1 MFKELFINEDTPTAV
16 DHLALALAKYKKTD
30 YTEVLYKRWHKA
42 MKDDKTAQ
50 KALDQMKKMK
60 ILETLDESVIKKG
73 DEFFKG
79 GDKTAKAVIFI
90 ELIKKIGQEDMVSLK
105 DSRTNKPISISVK
118 VFKSSYDLNGK
129 TIG

>member
-16 DHLALALAKYKKTD
+16 DHLALALAKYKKDPDHT
-30 YTEVLYKRWHKA
+30 VMLYKKWHK
-42 MKDDKTAQ
+42 MMSKDDKQAQ
-50 KALDQMKKMK
+50 KALDQMKKIGLTEAK
-60 ILETLDESVIKKG
+60 VIKKG

-90 ELIKKIGQEDMVSLK
+90 ELIKKIGEEDMMSLK

>member
-30 YTEVLYKRWHKA
+30 YTEALYKKWHKA
-42 MKDDKTAQ
+42 MMKDDKTAQ
-50 KALDQMKKMK
+50 KALDQMKKMGLSEAK
-60 ILETLDESVIKKG
+60 VIKKG
-73 DEFFKG
+73 DEFYHKRS
-79 GDKTAKAVIFI
+79 DKAVVFL

-118 VFKSSYDLNGK
+118 VFRSSYDLNGK
-129 TIG
+129 VPA